1 MEEGGKALL
10 CVSAWGARLSPQ
22 SSSGAEGS
30 VFGRDRGLAHLKWS
44 EEQRE
49 VGCRRRAAAWSSSA
63 FQLRGA
69 WRSVS
74 RSSGRAVSADR
85 PLLRPSVCVCGGEME
100 TANSVTSVGLGC
112 LASKSCPVTR

>member
-30 VFGRDRGLAHLKWS
+30 VFGRDRGRAHLKWS

-49 VGCRRRAAAWSSSA
+49 VGCRRRRVVVVRVPAERSLAFRQQEQRACRLRRPAASA
-63 FQLRGA
+63 PFRV
-69 WRSVS
+69 R
-74 RSSGRAVSADR
+74 
-85 PLLRPSVCVCGGEME
+85 VCGGDGDSELRD
-100 TANSVTSVGLGC
+100 VCRPWVPRL
-112 LASKSCPVTR
+112 